1 MRGDPYDQ
9 MLLTNRPT
17 TVVTQH
23 TSMLDTFPT
32 PYGSPGEEAGIF
44 AGIGDDDGMAT
55 NAAVQQNTALRTM
68 AGVPAVVPS
77 DVQALPTAT
86 VVGSPAIPA
95 WAWIGMAVAAAGL
108 FGVFGRR

>member
-1 MRGDPYDQ
+1 MRGDPYDK

-44 AGIGDDDGMAT
+44 AGIGDDDGMAA
-55 NAAVQQNTALRTM
+55 NAAAQQNTALRTM
-68 AGVPAVVPS
+68 AAVPAVVPS

-86 VVGSPAIPA
+86 VVAPAKIPA
-95 WAWIGMAVAAAGL
+95 WALIGAAVAAAGL
-108 FGVFGRR
+108 LGWFGKR